1 MVSYYFLL
9 LDTAPNRHINPTMP
23 LIEKQKASFKGSIS
37 KPVLPVINKP
47 AQVKAST
54 DPIAYKILCF
64 ISINIEWL
72 IKLIQFL

>member
-1 MVSYYFLL
+1 
-9 LDTAPNRHINPTMP
+9 MP
-23 LIEKQKASFKGSIS
+23 LIAKLKASLRGWIS

-64 ISINIEWL
+64 ISINIEWF